1 MQLQK
6 SLKQYQKIPKF
17 VVLQHVDGGAAEVKV
32 SRSGKRIIVGT
43 AFRLEFLVGWYH
55 DAATRFSTCLSIQLM
70 SKFTEPAI
78 AANINFT
85 NKSKL

>member
-55 DAATRFSTCLSIQLM
+55 DADATMAVPELY
-70 SKFTEPAI
+70 
-78 AANINFT
+78 
-85 NKSKL
+85 